1 MQVGASPTASRL
13 PIDDFGTHSYDFHR
27 AKTAWLRKS
36 ALRMRVSIFR
46 GCLCWMMLVAVPVSL
61 LGQAPAGQASS
72 TQPSSNQASSN
83 QSASAILHTQGGVS
97 VNDSEARDSTAVLA
111 GDLIET
117 KTGFSATLN
126 LEGSTVQIQQES
138 LAKFDG
144 DGLELEH
151 GSVTVGTST
160 EFKVRVKCMTVV
172 PVVNEWTQY
181 DVTDVNGTI
190 QVVAHKLDVNVEH
203 HANHG
208 KAAADQNQNKDQD
221 SDSSHGS
228 IVHEGHEDH
237 YEESQVCGVAARTP
251 GAGPGLSP
259 KWIGVGAAAATG
271 VILGVVLHGGGGPP
285 LSPSTP

>member
-1 MQVGASPTASRL
+1 
-13 PIDDFGTHSYDFHR
+13 
-27 AKTAWLRKS
+27 
-36 ALRMRVSIFR
+36 VSIFR
-46 GCLCWMMLVAVPVSL
+46 GSVCWIVLAAVPVSL
-61 LGQAPAGQASS
+61 LGQAPAGQV
-72 TQPSSNQASSN
+72 SSNQASAAQASSN
-83 QSASAILHTQGGVS
+83 QNASAILHTQGGVS

-144 DGLELEH
+144 DALDLEH

-160 EFKVRVKCMTVV
+160 EFKVRVKCVTVI
-172 PVVNEWTQY
+172 PIANEWTQY

-208 KAAADQNQNKDQD
+208 KTATDKDKDTD
-221 SDSSHGS
+221 SDSAHGS

-259 KWIGVGAAAATG
+259 KWIGAGAAAATG

>member
-1 MQVGASPTASRL
+1 
-13 PIDDFGTHSYDFHR
+13 
-27 AKTAWLRKS
+27 
-36 ALRMRVSIFR
+36 
-46 GCLCWMMLVAVPVSL
+46 MLVAVPVSL
-61 LGQAPAGQASS
+61 LGQAPSGQV
-72 TQPSSNQASSN
+72 SSNQASSN
-83 QSASAILHTQGGVS
+83 QGASAILHTQGGVS

-144 DGLELEH
+144 DALELEH
-151 GSVTVGTST
+151 GSVAVGTST
-160 EFKVRVKCMTVV
+160 EFKVRVKCVTVI

-208 KAAADQNQNKDQD
+208 KPADDKDKD
-221 SDSSHGS
+221 TDSSHGS
-228 IVHEGHEDH
+228 VVHEGHEDH
-237 YEESQVCGVAARTP
+237 YEESQLCGVAARTP

-259 KWIGVGAAAATG
+259 KWIGAGAAAATG

-285 LSPSTP
+285 LSPSSP